1 PIAVRLKW
9 RGCQVGFPARCEI
22 GTTKSGTDFSL
33 SATDSSYGQTKVV
46 PTLNL
51 SQLRCDNGNIEHARR
66 NRGDG
71 GRTESAIVSI
81 EAAWLGRECPSVL
94 ARGRAGNEEG
104 LLADAH

>member
-1 PIAVRLKW
+1 MSSWVFRLD
-9 RGCQVGFPARCEI
+9 A
-22 GTTKSGTDFSL
+22 KSGRPRVGQIL
-33 SATDSSYGQTKVV
+33 VCPHLHSSYGQTKVF

-51 SQLRCDNGNIEHARR
+51 SQLRCDYGNIEHARR

-71 GRTESAIVSI
+71 GRTESATVSLK
-81 EAAWLGRECPSVL
+81 AAWLGRDRPPVR